1 MATATAT
8 VTIARASHADAKS
21 LVPLT
26 ATHDGNFRYSQDTT
40 LQQHPTTTGFGQP
53 GQTQTHS
60 VSEDSS
66 RHDST
71 SSADNVAITAPQSRP
86 SQPAA
91 IAPTAANLGP
101 CSRQTQMPPRPKP
114 GRKPLP
120 QEDAQDRRRLQN
132 RMAQRSFRDKR
143 AQKVSDL
150 TKDNAAIREQAEQVH
165 RKLSNALEDQRN
177 RATQLAL
184 ENEKLK
190 AELEAAKKR
199 ADDAERKLQMA
210 SHSNGV
216 VRSLGFPHATLQ
228 NIGTSTSL
236 PPMMANWSGPVGEH
250 ARASSGA
257 VATPAVDNNNNN
269 NNNNNT
275 NWAEYETDMTNTWS
289 RRNNNAA
296 QNNAPQNN
304 GTQNNGTQNN
314 DNDSQWL
321 SNSMDVDGE
330 NDQCG
335 FCTDE
340 GNCACMQSQKAQAQ
354 AQPQPQTLPQ
364 PVIQPGGCEAC
375 IADPARAARCK
386 AIADQGELSQ
396 RPTQTNSN
404 NGQRT
409 DSLVPIPGMV
419 SCSTAVDRLGPN
431 MPSIGDL
438 FPGTFHVYP
447 GTSGSSYDLAEQEV
461 AQVLQS
467 MRRNTA
473 SGVDLQK
480 Q

>member
-1 MATATAT
+1 
-8 VTIARASHADAKS
+8 
-21 LVPLT
+21 
-26 ATHDGNFRYSQDTT
+26 
-40 LQQHPTTTGFGQP
+40 
-53 GQTQTHS
+53 
-60 VSEDSS
+60 
-66 RHDST
+66 
-71 SSADNVAITAPQSRP
+71 
-86 SQPAA
+86 
-91 IAPTAANLGP
+91 
-101 CSRQTQMPPRPKP
+101 MPPRPKP

-150 TKDNAAIREQAEQVH
+150 QKDNAAIREQAEQVH
-165 RKLSNALEDQRN
+165 RKLSNALEDQRS
-177 RATQLAL
+177 RSTQLTL

-236 PPMMANWSGPVGEH
+236 PPMMANWNGPVGEH

-257 VATPAVDNNNNN
+257 VATSAADN

-275 NWAEYETDMTNTWS
+275 NWAEYETDMTSTWNS
-289 RRNNNAA
+289 RRTNNAA
-296 QNNAPQNN
+296 QNNAVQNN
-304 GTQNNGTQNN
+304 APQNN

-340 GNCACMQSQKAQAQ
+340 GNCACMQSQNAQTQ
-354 AQPQPQTLPQ
+354 AQPQPQTQPQ

-386 AIADQGELSQ
+386 AIADQAEFSQ
-396 RPTQTNSN
+396 RPTQNTSN

-409 DSLVPIPGMV
+409 DSLAPIPGMM

-473 SGVDLQK
+473 TGADLQK
-480 Q
+480 E